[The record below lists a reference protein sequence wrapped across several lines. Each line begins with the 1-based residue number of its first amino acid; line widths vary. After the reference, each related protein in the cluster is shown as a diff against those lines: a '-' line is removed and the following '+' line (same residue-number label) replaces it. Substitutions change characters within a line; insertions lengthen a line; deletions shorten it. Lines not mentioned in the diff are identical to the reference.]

1 MKRINSVTPT
11 EAMLVDTLAKSLPG
25 RVCNLAAGDPDLPV
39 CAALTEAFRSADLE
53 VTHRYAS
60 SVGLPSLREKLWH
73 SPDEVIIANGAKQLI
88 YMSLAAVTKPG
99 DSIVII
105 GPCWASYMRICD
117 LLGLNYTLLTGSA
130 TGRYIPDIGTVRGA
144 VTPETAAVLI
154 NNPNNPTGVVYPEE
168 YITELLKTVRE
179 NSSWL
184 IMDEIYRYITARPFK
199 SLRGEDD
206 VIVIDGFSKALNITG
221 WRLGYAVAC
230 PEIIKSMTGIQSQM
244 SGPPSTLIQSIAA
257 AAFDTLEYSSFE
269 DYRERIDVLCAIP
282 KFAAAR
288 PEGGFYFYVPIDGR
302 WESSRT
308 LCETLLREHSV
319 AVTPGDDYGVERTVR
334 VSVASEP
341 ADVLRGAVDILRLI

>member
-25 RVCNLAAGDPDLPV
+25 RVYNLAAGDPDLPV
-39 CAALTEAFRSADLE
+39 CPALKDAFRSADLD

-60 SVGLPSLREKLWH
+60 SVGLPSLRAKLW
-73 SPDEVIIANGAKQLI
+73 SRPDEVIIANGAKQLI

-99 DSIVII
+99 DHVVII

-117 LLGLNYTLLTGSA
+117 LLGLRYSLLTGTA
-130 TGRYIPDIGTVRGA
+130 DTRYTPDIESVKAA
-144 VTPETAAVLI
+144 VTPDTAAVLM
-154 NNPNNPTGVVYPEE
+154 NSPNNPTGVIYPDE
-168 YITELLKTVRE
+168 YVAALLDSVRE
-179 NSSWL
+179 NDSRL
-184 IMDEIYRYITARPFK
+184 IMDEIYRYITDRPFK
-199 SLRGEDD
+199 SLRGEKD

-221 WRLGYAVAC
+221 WRLGYAIAC

-244 SGPPSTLIQSIAA
+244 SGPPSTLIQSIADS
-257 AAFDTLEYSSFE
+257 AFDRLEYSSFD
-269 DYRERIDVLCAIP
+269 DYRDRIDVLCAMP

-288 PEGGFYFYVPIDGR
+288 PEGGFYFYVPIDRR
-302 WESSRT
+302 WESSKV

-319 AVTPGDDYGVERTVR
+319 ALTPGDDYGVERTVR

-341 ADVLRGAVDILRLI
+341 ASALREIVQYLDVI